1 MSIDRRKILKGSVLA
16 TTGALAS
23 PYIISSPVR
32 AAGTVNVGVLFSL
45 TGGLSIIEKS
55 LHDATLM
62 AISEINAAVGAKGM
76 KINAI
81 VEDGASDPKTY
92 NEKASKL
99 VIQDKVPTVFGSY
112 TSASRKA
119 VLPVFEKRN
128 NLYFYPTYYEGFE
141 CSKNVVYT
149 GAVPNQ
155 QLSNFIPWIIKT
167 LGKKKFFI
175 VGSNYIYPR
184 EMAKVSKILI
194 EKNGGEW
201 IADEYLEL
209 GHSEWGSMGYKN
221 QGLTHDKLPIC
232 ATVTSEIEIAAMG
245 PEYAVGSFTSFP
257 YFQAIDT
264 DRNKAFVERY
274 RAFVKDPKAV
284 THHALESSYFQ
295 VFLWKQAVEKAA
307 EITPAAIR
315 EAVKGQEFDAPN
327 GHVKIDP
334 DNLHTY
340 LTPRIAQWLPDG
352 QGKII
357 DAYKEPTIPLPYVAH
372 GEMVMIGAYVTVL
385 CGIWLGLNIFAAI
398 PIAFAVTALIGL
410 AIERVIVRRL
420 YGRLLDTLLA
430 TWGIAILIQQAVRL
444 ELGLSFFGI
453 HIPGLGPGLQNV
465 SVPLTL
471 QGTFMLGSP
480 EINRYRA
487 FIIVVTAVLT
497 ALSWLI
503 MYRTP
508 FGTQVRAI
516 IRNPK
521 MAAACG
527 IDVARV
533 NALTFALG
541 SGLAGVA
548 GVMMS
553 GFKTVFPDMGTPMVV
568 DGFMVVVMGGVG
580 SLLGSV
586 FSAGILGEI
595 NGLVAAGTNDILA
608 RAVVFGVVIMII
620 ILKPKGLF
628 SLRGR

>member
-1 MSIDRRKILKGSVLA
+1 MSIDRRKFLKTSLLA

-32 AAGTVNVGVLFSL
+32 AAGTIDVGVLFSL

-62 AISEINAAVGAKGM
+62 AISEINASGGAKGM

-99 VIQDKVPTVFGSY
+99 VIQDRVPTVFGSY

-119 VLPVFEKRN
+119 VLPVFEKRS

-209 GHSEWGSMGYKN
+209 GHSEWGSMVNKIKTSGCDVVLSNVVGDSVVAFYREFKN
-221 QGLTHDKLPIC
+221 QGLAHDKLPIC

-245 PEYAVGSFTSFP
+245 AEYAVGSFTSFP

-264 DRNKAFVERY
+264 DINKAFIERY
-274 RAFVKDPKAV
+274 RAYVKDPKAV

-295 VFLWKQAVEKAA
+295 VFLWKQAVEKASA
-307 EITPAAIR
+307 ITPDAIR
-315 EAVKGQEFDAPN
+315 DAVKGQEFSAPN
-327 GHVKIDP
+327 GHVKIEP
-334 DNLHTY
+334 ENLHTY

-357 DAYKEPTIPLPYVAH
+357 DAYPQPIKPIPYVAY
-372 GEMVMIGAYVTVL
+372 GETDSNL
-385 CGIWLGLNIFAAI
+385 FC
-398 PIAFAVTALIGL
+398 TAKG
-410 AIERVIVRRL
+410 
-420 YGRLLDTLLA
+420 LDTA
-430 TWGIAILIQQAVRL
+430 
-444 ELGLSFFGI
+444 
-453 HIPGLGPGLQNV
+453 
-465 SVPLTL
+465 
-471 QGTFMLGSP
+471 
-480 EINRYRA
+480 
-487 FIIVVTAVLT
+487 
-497 ALSWLI
+497 
-503 MYRTP
+503 
-508 FGTQVRAI
+508 
-516 IRNPK
+516 K
-521 MAAACG
+521 
-527 IDVARV
+527 
-533 NALTFALG
+533 
-541 SGLAGVA
+541 
-548 GVMMS
+548 
-553 GFKTVFPDMGTPMVV
+553 
-568 DGFMVVVMGGVG
+568 
-580 SLLGSV
+580 
-586 FSAGILGEI
+586 
-595 NGLVAAGTNDILA
+595 
-608 RAVVFGVVIMII
+608 
-620 ILKPKGLF
+620 LKI
-628 SLRGR
+628 

>member
-1 MSIDRRKILKGSVLA
+1 MVVDRRRFLRNGFLAGSTVI
-16 TTGALAS
+16 TSPWVFQTGAQ
-23 PYIISSPVR
+23 
-32 AAGTVNVGVLFSL
+32 AAGEVKVGVLFSL

-55 LHDATLM
+55 LHDATMM
-62 AISEINAAVGAKGM
+62 AISEINAAGGVKGM
-76 KINAI
+76 KVTAI
-81 VEDGASDPKTY
+81 AEDGASDPKTY

-99 VIQDKVPTVFGSY
+99 VIQDRVPTVFGSY

-184 EMAKVSKILI
+184 EMAKASKILI

-209 GHSEWGSMGYKN
+209 GHSEWGSMVNKIKNSGCDVVLSNVVGDSVVAFYREYKN

-245 PEYAVGSFTSFP
+245 AEYAVGSYTSFP

-295 VFLWKQAVEKAA
+295 VFLWKQAAEKAA
-307 EITPAAIR
+307 EMTPVAIR
-315 EAVKGQEFDAPN
+315 DAVKGQEFDAPN

-357 DAYKEPTIPLPYVAH
+357 DAYKEPTIPLPYVAY
-372 GEMVMIGAYVTVL
+372 GE
-385 CGIWLGLNIFAAI
+385 
-398 PIAFAVTALIGL
+398 
-410 AIERVIVRRL
+410 
-420 YGRLLDTLLA
+420 
-430 TWGIAILIQQAVRL
+430 
-444 ELGLSFFGI
+444 
-453 HIPGLGPGLQNV
+453 
-465 SVPLTL
+465 
-471 QGTFMLGSP
+471 
-480 EINRYRA
+480 
-487 FIIVVTAVLT
+487 
-497 ALSWLI
+497 
-503 MYRTP
+503 TP
-508 FGTQVRAI
+508 
-516 IRNPK
+516 
-521 MAAACG
+521 
-527 IDVARV
+527 
-533 NALTFALG
+533 
-541 SGLAGVA
+541 
-548 GVMMS
+548 
-553 GFKTVFPDMGTPMVV
+553 
-568 DGFMVVVMGGVG
+568 
-580 SLLGSV
+580 
-586 FSAGILGEI
+586 
-595 NGLVAAGTNDILA
+595 TNL
-608 RAVVFGVVIMII
+608 FCTG
-620 ILKPKGLF
+620 KGLETAK
-628 SLRGR
+628 LKT

>member
-1 MSIDRRKILKGSVLA
+1 MMLVWFGEVAREIREDLSGFFVFCDRESARIGFGPLASGESGIFSVRNNSLQHERTRLACGAGHKGSDTMSIDRRKFLKSSLLA

-62 AISEINAAVGAKGM
+62 AISEINASGGAKGM

-99 VIQDKVPTVFGSY
+99 VIQDRVPTVFGSY

-209 GHSEWGSMGYKN
+209 GHSEWGSMVNKIKGSGCDVVLSNVVGDSVVAFYREYKN

-245 PEYAVGSFTSFP
+245 PEYAVGSYTSFP
-257 YFQAIDT
+257 YFQAIDI
-264 DRNKAFVERY
+264 DRNKAFVQRY

-284 THHALESSYFQ
+284 TPHPLESSYFQ

-307 EITPAAIR
+307 ELTLTAIR

-340 LTPRIAQWLPDG
+340 LTLRIAQWLPDG

-357 DAYKEPTIPLPYVAH
+357 DAYKEPTIPLPYVAY
-372 GEMVMIGAYVTVL
+372 GETESNL
-385 CGIWLGLNIFAAI
+385 FC
-398 PIAFAVTALIGL
+398 TAKG
-410 AIERVIVRRL
+410 
-420 YGRLLDTLLA
+420 LDT
-430 TWGIAILIQQAVRL
+430 
-444 ELGLSFFGI
+444 S
-453 HIPGLGPGLQNV
+453 
-465 SVPLTL
+465 
-471 QGTFMLGSP
+471 
-480 EINRYRA
+480 
-487 FIIVVTAVLT
+487 
-497 ALSWLI
+497 
-503 MYRTP
+503 
-508 FGTQVRAI
+508 
-516 IRNPK
+516 K
-521 MAAACG
+521 
-527 IDVARV
+527 
-533 NALTFALG
+533 
-541 SGLAGVA
+541 
-548 GVMMS
+548 
-553 GFKTVFPDMGTPMVV
+553 
-568 DGFMVVVMGGVG
+568 
-580 SLLGSV
+580 
-586 FSAGILGEI
+586 
-595 NGLVAAGTNDILA
+595 
-608 RAVVFGVVIMII
+608 
-620 ILKPKGLF
+620 LKI
-628 SLRGR
+628 